1 AGAREPLALQEQRLR
16 SQGLEPAP
24 LRRMPEAARPRAR
37 SDALTAR
44 PPAFHVPATLAAWTR
59 RRREVLR
66 TLDRLLEGTPP
77 RPSPVRARTVSRR
90 AEAGDVREDL
100 LRRDGA
106 GGTIPAVLLRP
117 RGAGGPWP
125 AVCWHHSHWG
135 DYAVGLEELFQPWP
149 VRETPAV
156 ALTRAGYAVLAID
169 AWAFGARQGTGPGG
183 SGETGRHEET
193 SLAKAFLSQ
202 R

>member
-1 AGAREPLALQEQRLR
+1 
-16 SQGLEPAP
+16 
-24 LRRMPEAARPRAR
+24 
-37 SDALTAR
+37 
-44 PPAFHVPATLAAWTR
+44 WTR

-90 AEAGDVREDL
+90 AEAGYVREDL
-100 LRRDGA
+100 LLDDGA
-106 GGTIPAVLLRP
+106 GVTIPAVLLLP

-135 DYAVGLEELFQPWP
+135 HYGVGREELFQRWP
-149 VRETPAV
+149 VREPPAV

-183 SGETGRHEET
+183 PGETGRDEET
-193 SLAKAFLSQ
+193 SLAKAFLWQGTSLWAMMM
-202 R
+202 RDDRIALDYLPARPDIDAPPIRPTRLTMPRTPTPSPPPPP